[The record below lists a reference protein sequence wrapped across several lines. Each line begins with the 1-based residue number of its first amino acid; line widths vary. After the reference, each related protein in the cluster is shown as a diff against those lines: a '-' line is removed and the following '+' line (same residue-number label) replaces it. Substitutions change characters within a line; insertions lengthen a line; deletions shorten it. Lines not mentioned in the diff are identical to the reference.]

1 VGTTLGDVPSLA
13 QPASARLRQQ
23 HESEGGVYIHVHF
36 QPIGGA
42 AGDMTLASL
51 LAAGAPIGEVEYFLQ
66 GLGMP
71 FDIETDAVEVS
82 GVQALRLEVAAPE
95 QHVHRT
101 FGEIEALVSGAELPR
116 RAANR
121 AIEAFRRLAAAEG
134 VVHGLPPEEV
144 TFHEVG
150 AVDSVVDMV
159 GSCVALEL
167 LDADSVSCGPL
178 PLGSGVV
185 PSRHGPLPAPGPATL
200 EVLMGSRVL
209 WTDEQHEMTTP
220 TGAALMCTLTG
231 GALAD
236 AAPPMTLRAVGYGAG
251 RARFRERPN
260 LLRATLGEL
269 EGAAGDIQ
277 LLEANVDDAPGEL
290 LGAAIERLLGAGA
303 LDAWLEP
310 VFMKRGRGAY
320 KACLLAE
327 RRDRERLA
335 RLLMRET
342 GTLGVRHHPVGRT
355 VAERRVVEVELSYGR
370 CRLKVGSLDG
380 EEFIVAPEHSD
391 AARLAERSGIPLPRV
406 YSDARAAF
414 TARSGGFSVREDS

>member
-1 VGTTLGDVPSLA
+1 
-13 QPASARLRQQ
+13 
-23 HESEGGVYIHVHF
+23 
-36 QPIGGA
+36 
-42 AGDMTLASL
+42 MTLASL
-51 LAAGAPIGEVEYFLQ
+51 LAAGAPLRAVEDSLQ
-66 GLGMP
+66 RLGVP

-82 GVQALRLEVAAPE
+82 GVRALRLEVATPE
-95 QHVHRT
+95 QYTHRT
-101 FGEIEALVSGAELPR
+101 FSDVEALVSSAELPG

-121 AIEAFRRLAAAEG
+121 AIEAFRCLAAAEG
-134 VVHGLPPEEV
+134 AVHGLPLEEV
-144 TFHEVG
+144 KFHEVG
-150 AVDSVVDMV
+150 AVDSIVDLV

-167 LDADSVSCGPL
+167 LGVDSVSCGPL

-185 PSRHGPLPAPGPATL
+185 PTRHGPLPAPGPATL

-220 TGAALMCTLTG
+220 TGAALMYALTG
-231 GALAD
+231 GAFTD

-269 EGAAGDIQ
+269 EGAAGEVQ

-290 LGAAIERLLGAGA
+290 LGAAVEQLLGAGA

-320 KACLLAE
+320 KICLLAE
-327 RRDRERLA
+327 GRDRERLA

-380 EEFIVAPEHSD
+380 EDFIVAPEHTD
-391 AARLAERSGIPLPRV
+391 AARLAERSGLPLPRV

-414 TARSGGFSVREDS
+414 TIRSKEFSVQEEG